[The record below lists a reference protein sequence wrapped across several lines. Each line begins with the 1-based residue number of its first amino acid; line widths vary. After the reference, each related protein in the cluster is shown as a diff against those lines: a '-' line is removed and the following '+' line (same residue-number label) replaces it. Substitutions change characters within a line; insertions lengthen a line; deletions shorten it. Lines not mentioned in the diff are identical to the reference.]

1 MVGFSRLI
9 LLLVVF
15 IINTIN
21 LKDSINGLVSKLS
34 MSALGIYGVLF
45 FGGLQWLYSLAA
57 FVMVSIL
64 IPFFYYNVFIRI
76 EYGCKILM
84 GT

>member
-1 MVGFSRLI
+1 M
-9 LLLVVF
+9 VF

-45 FGGLQWLYSLAA
+45 FLGGLQWLYSLAA

-64 IPFFYYNVFIRI
+64 IPFFYYNVF
-76 EYGCKILM
+76 K
-84 GT
+84 

>member
-45 FGGLQWLYSLAA
+45 LGGAP
-57 FVMVSIL
+57 MV
-64 IPFFYYNVFIRI
+64 VFAGGIRNG
-76 EYGCKILM
+76 EYLDSVLLL
-84 GT
+84 